1 VIEHRTVDAGGLRVH
16 LAEVGPVDAPPVL
29 LLHGWPQTSH
39 LWREV
44 GPALAADR
52 RVLMPDL
59 RGFGATEAPGTGMD
73 PETFARDQVAL
84 LDALGIER
92 VDVVGHDWGGYA
104 GFLLAA
110 RWPERVGA
118 YLACSAPSP
127 WVTVTPRLLLDSW
140 RGWYAWLLASPA
152 ARPLLART
160 DVIKRALDRDTRGRV
175 GDDDLEV
182 FAGALRAPE
191 RIRATQLLYRS
202 YLRLTVSVVRG
213 NEPVPPLRVPAHLL
227 LGQRDPAIRP
237 TLAEGFPSVELVDTG
252 HFMVDERP
260 ELIVARARS
269 VFARAS

>member
-1 VIEHRTVDAGGLRVH
+1 MEHRTVDAGGLRVH
-16 LAEVGPVDAPPVL
+16 LAQAGPADAPPVL

-44 GPALAADR
+44 GPALAADH

-92 VDVVGHDWGGYA
+92 VNLIGHDWGGYA

-118 YLACSAPSP
+118 YLACAAPSP
-127 WVTVTPRLLLDSW
+127 WLTVTPKLLADSW
-140 RGWYAWLLASPA
+140 RGWYAWLLGSPLCGQLM
-152 ARPLLART
+152 RHT
-160 DVIKRALDRDTRGRV
+160 DVVKRLIDHDTRGAV
-175 GDDDLEV
+175 GDDDLAL
-182 FAGALRAPE
+182 FADALRAPE

-202 YLRLTVSVVRG
+202 YIGLTLSVARG
-213 NEPVPPLRVPAHLL
+213 REPVPPLLVPTHLL
-227 LGQRDPAIRP
+227 LGRRDSAIRP
-237 TLAEGFPSVELVDTG
+237 SLAAGFPSLELVETG

-260 ELIVARARS
+260 DLIEARARD